1 MFPGDGLA
9 EPDIIKWQ
17 PSKQARDSLSI
28 SNRKRIADL
37 ICQHKAALRSALDEA
52 AHGGETLSVASWSR
66 EMRKVL
72 KLDVDFAPFAT
83 SLAPVVDGGVSIEQF
98 LSRYRVQ
105 VRLARAAG
113 CESSM
118 EPMVTADEQ
127 LSRTLMQERH
137 TLLAVF
143 RLLDEN
149 GDGFLSRAEVQAG
162 CALINERLAPELR
175 LDADRLFGLIDA
187 DGTGFVSV
195 AEFVQLWS

>member
-1 MFPGDGLA
+1 M
-9 EPDIIKWQ
+9 
-17 PSKQARDSLSI
+17 
-28 SNRKRIADL
+28 
-37 ICQHKAALRSALDEA
+37 
-52 AHGGETLSVASWSR
+52 R
-66 EMRKVL
+66 EVL

-83 SLAPVVDGGVSIEQF
+83 SLAPVVDGRVSIEQF

-105 VRLARAAG
+105 VRLVAHAAG

-118 EPMVTADEQ
+118 DRMVTADEQ